1 MHLNLQ
7 FLTAAGLL
15 ASMASAKQPNFVFI
29 LTDDQ
34 DTHMNSLDHMPFVQ
48 KHLMYEGTH
57 FPRHYCT
64 MALCCP
70 SRVSLLTGMA
80 AHNTNVTDIWPPYGG
95 YPKFVDEGH
104 NEAYLPIFL
113 QEAGYN
119 TYYSGKLFNA
129 HSLENYNK
137 PPAGGWTESEFLL
150 DPHTY
155 EYDNAHFTLNA
166 QPPRRYKGQYSPD
179 VTAQKAYGFLEK
191 AIAQS
196 DERPFFVG
204 IAPIASHGHMTQY
217 PFKAEPPMYADRHA
231 HLFKDYAIP
240 RTDNFNPP
248 EDENTGVSWV
258 ARLPRLN
265 DTVLAYNDEYQR
277 CRLRSL
283 QSVDEMVD
291 EIVHRLEQSGLLD
304 NTYIFYTTD
313 NGYHISQHRMHPG
326 KTCGFETD
334 INVPMIVRGPG
345 VERNHRSLAVTSH
358 LDITPTI
365 MSLAGAP
372 ARKQYDGS
380 IMPIHP
386 MVGNNVPSYIK
397 KEHVGIEY
405 WGLGGPEGKYGYK
418 GNWGRLDGEKGSFIN
433 NTFKSI
439 RLIGDG
445 YNLYYSVWCT
455 NEVELYDMRPE
466 ADSGQIHNLLHPRE
480 AKMAENFAVAG
491 RELGVVLGRL
501 DAALSVLADCKGA
514 TCREPWAT
522 IHSKSKFRVRSADTF
537 LDALD
542 PEFDYVYAA
551 EPHLRFNFCPMGH
564 VDGYYDKELYSPSEK
579 LTPFGDK
586 FYAEHPLAGEA
597 HWTELI

>member
-1 MHLNLQ
+1 MQFSLQ
-7 FLTAAGLL
+7 TTMAIGLWL
-15 ASMASAKQPNFVFI
+15 ASLVTAKQPNFVFI

-48 KHLMYEGTH
+48 KHLLFEGTH

-70 SRVSLLTGMA
+70 SRVTLLTGMA

-129 HSLENYNK
+129 HSLENYNN

-155 EYDNAHFTLNA
+155 EYDNAHFTLNGR
-166 QPPRRYKGQYSPD
+166 PPRRYKGAYSPD
-179 VTAQKAYGFLEK
+179 VTAEKAYGFLDK

-196 DERPFFVG
+196 DDKPFFLG
-204 IAPIASHGHMTQY
+204 IAPIASHGHMTQQ
-217 PFKAEPPMYADRHA
+217 PFHAEPPRYADRHA
-231 HLFKDYAIP
+231 HLFKDYKIP
-240 RTDNFNPP
+240 RTDNFNP
-248 EDENTGVSWV
+248 EENTGVSWV
-258 ARLPRLN
+258 GRLPRLN
-265 DTVLAYNDEYQR
+265 DTVIEYNDEYQR

-291 EIVHRLEQSGLLD
+291 QIVHRLEAAGLMD

-345 VERNHRSLAVTSH
+345 VERNVRSLAVTSH
-358 LDITPTI
+358 MDITPTI
-365 MSLAGAP
+365 MSLAGASP
-372 ARKQYDGS
+372 RKEYDGS
-380 IMPIHP
+380 VMPVLSNKAHDFPGIT
-386 MVGNNVPSYIK
+386 VR

-418 GNWGRLDGEKGSFIN
+418 GSWGRLDGEKGSFIN

-455 NEVELYDMRPE
+455 NEVELYDMA
-466 ADSGQIHNLLHPRE
+466 ADPGQMHNLMHPDE
-480 AKMAENFAVAG
+480 VKAAKKFEVAG
-491 RELGVVLGRL
+491 RKMEVVLSRL
-501 DAALSVLADCKGA
+501 DAALSVLADCQGDS
-514 TCREPWAT
+514 CRGPWAT
-522 IHSKSKFRVRSADTF
+522 IHSASQLRVRSVDTF
-537 LDALD
+537 VEAMD
-542 PEFDYVYAA
+542 PQFDNVYAN

-564 VDGYYDKELYSPSEK
+564 VDGYYDKEYGSSLS
-579 LTPFGDK
+579 PFGSK
-586 FYAEHPLAGEA
+586 FYSQHPIAGEA
-597 HWTELI
+597 HWMELV